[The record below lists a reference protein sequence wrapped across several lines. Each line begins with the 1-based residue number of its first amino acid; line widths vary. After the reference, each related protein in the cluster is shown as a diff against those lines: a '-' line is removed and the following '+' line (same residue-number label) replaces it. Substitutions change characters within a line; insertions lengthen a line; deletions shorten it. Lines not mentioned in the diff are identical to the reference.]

1 GRVQTPTLAMLV
13 ERAGQISNFQKEK
26 YFNVELDCDGIPA
39 VKPKI
44 FNPDEAEQLRS
55 RCQGNE
61 AIVTAVKETE
71 KKVKAPKL

>member
-1 GRVQTPTLAMLV
+1 MLV

-44 FNPDEAEQLRS
+44 FDPVSYTHL
-55 RCQGNE
+55 
-61 AIVTAVKETE
+61 TE
-71 KKVKAPKL
+71 PAA